1 MIPDGVGVRRPLAET
16 LPMTVSSSLL
26 RWVSIAA
33 FIAFAWGCSQSP
45 DPEVHCDAHPAFVVL
60 VTVPTGTLPANTTIT
75 ITFGGS
81 GTEMFEL
88 GADGPHHALFC
99 DWALRDGTKIPQ
111 PDAATDG
118 AAPLPE
124 ALSCEL
130 WTGGAAN
137 ITIEGDGYQ
146 PILNMQ
152 LEAKNDASCGFKTVN
167 ETLTL
172 APMEGGTR

>member
-1 MIPDGVGVRRPLAET
+1 
-16 LPMTVSSSLL
+16 MTANSSLL
-26 RWVSIAA
+26 RWASSAA
-33 FIAFAWGCSQSP
+33 FIALASGCSESP

-60 VTVPTGTLPANTTIT
+60 VTVPTGTLPQNTTIT

-81 GTEMFEL
+81 GTETFGL
-88 GADGPHHALFC
+88 VGDGPHKALFC
-99 DWALRDGTKIPQ
+99 DWALRDGTKIPK

-137 ITIEGDGYQ
+137 ITIAADGYQ
-146 PILNMQ
+146 PIVNMQ

-167 ETLTL
+167 ETLPL
-172 APMEGGTR
+172 APIEAGTR